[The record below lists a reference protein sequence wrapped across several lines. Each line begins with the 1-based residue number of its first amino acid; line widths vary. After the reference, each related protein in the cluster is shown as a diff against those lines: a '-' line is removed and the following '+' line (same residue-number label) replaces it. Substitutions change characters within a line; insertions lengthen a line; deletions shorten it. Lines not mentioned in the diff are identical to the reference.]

1 MERSKLRWED
11 VCQFEEIKG
20 YGQRVWYHEG
30 KYYFVA
36 EEGGVATQR
45 VVYELPEELYQLL
58 ASGERTMGDI
68 HTKLETDR
76 WPPTEEEYRESEKRF
91 VESHLLAL
99 ISDSTSIELFTHE
112 ELEELIPIAE
122 KKWIDW
128 KGKLP
133 DNYVSPLKDD

>member
-1 MERSKLRWED
+1 MERSKLSWED

-68 HTKLETDR
+68 HTKLETGR
-76 WPPTEEEYRESEKRF
+76 WPPTEEEYRENRKKYI
-91 VESHLLAL
+91 LKKL
-99 ISDSTSIELFTHE
+99 STLVGNPKSQELFTRE
-112 ELEELIPIAE
+112 ELEKLIPLAE
-122 KKWIDW
+122 KRWLEFED
-128 KGKLP
+128 KLP